1 MVAVVCLTVAVMAL
15 AVWLVRRTVPATRD
29 GFHAEISAPM
39 LGIVAAVFGLLLAF
53 VIIIA
58 YQNFLEADDNASREA
73 AALSSIVRDSAAF
86 PEPGGSNVRRA
97 VGAYVRSVVE
107 DEFPQMREG
116 TDSDVA
122 RGTLDG
128 VFAAFRTVEPRT
140 PEQTAFYDDAVRQLN
155 ETLDARR
162 NRIESAVGGL
172 PWDIAVLILFSSF
185 VVVAYSLVVGSP
197 SYWFHLLGPAAIASV
212 VAVSLV
218 VLVDLSYPFSGDFAI
233 PPDDFQA
240 GVLKAFFN

>member
-1 MVAVVCLTVAVMAL
+1 MLRTLLNTVPITVIMVAAVCLTVAVMAL

-73 AALSSIVRDSAAF
+73 AALSSILRDSAAF

-128 VFAAFRTVEPRT
+128 VFAAFRTVEPTT
-140 PEQTAFYDDAVRQLN
+140 P
-155 ETLDARR
+155 
-162 NRIESAVGGL
+162 
-172 PWDIAVLILFSSF
+172 
-185 VVVAYSLVVGSP
+185 
-197 SYWFHLLGPAAIASV
+197 
-212 VAVSLV
+212 
-218 VLVDLSYPFSGDFAI
+218 
-233 PPDDFQA
+233 
-240 GVLKAFFN
+240 